1 MDGTRHRGIH
11 TGHGFYA
18 YTYGTRHGCDGW
30 IYGWNGC
37 NGWIHGWIAHETSH
51 STCALIA
58 LGPGCA
64 PRVENDFHV
73 PREPGRAPYDEGTI
87 IRSHPPALF
96 ASTLYM
102 A

>member
-1 MDGTRHRGIH
+1 MALDMDAMDGYMDGMD
-11 TGHGFYA
+11 A
-18 YTYGTRHGCDGW
+18 MDGW
-30 IYGWNGC
+30 MRWMDGWNGC

-87 IRSHPPALF
+87 IRSHSHLHT
-96 ASTLYM
+96 TLDIL
-102 A
+102 